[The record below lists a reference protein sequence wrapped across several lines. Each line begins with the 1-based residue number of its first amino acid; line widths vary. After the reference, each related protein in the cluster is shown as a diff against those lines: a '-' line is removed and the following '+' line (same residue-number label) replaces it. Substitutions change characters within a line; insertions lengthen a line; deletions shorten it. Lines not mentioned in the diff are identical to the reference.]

1 MLLGTLCKFMI
12 HAVKKQDQSHDLL
25 FHRAVSLC
33 FVWPR
38 NWISHRPLAFQQ
50 LRVHPTRGPCSRYS
64 GWRDSPCTTDVRQG
78 LSLNHFPYKRHCRSA
93 EHRAVWCWVLEGT
106 LRNFLFITSQRLL
119 HLLGL
124 RNKRGTAICV
134 PWCFIDD
141 FTAANRTK
149 LLIFTF
155 Q

>member
-38 NWISHRPLAFQQ
+38 NWISHGPLAFQQ
-50 LRVHPTRGPCSRYS
+50 LQVHPTRGPRSRYS

-78 LSLNHFPYKRHCRSA
+78 LSLNHFQ
-93 EHRAVWCWVLEGT
+93 RAVWGWVLEGT

-124 RNKRGTAICV
+124 RNKRGTAICA
-134 PWCFIDD
+134 PWCFTDD